1 MTPTQTKIYK
11 LIKKG
16 KIMNVS
22 DMARSLGFTRQ
33 HFTEQLNKLKEKGL
47 VVEQPRFIAVDWED

>member
-1 MTPTQTKIYK
+1 MTPTQTRIYK

-22 DMARSLGFTRQ
+22 DMCRELGISRPTFYDNVDKIIARG
-33 HFTEQLNKLKEKGL
+33 EIK
-47 VVEQPRFIAVDWED
+47 EQPRFIVVE

>member
-1 MTPTQTKIYK
+1 MTPTQTRIYK

-22 DMARSLGFTRQ
+22 EMARELGVSRPTFYD
-33 HFTEQLNKLKEKGL
+33 NVDKMKEKGL
-47 VVEQPRFIAVDWED
+47 IIERTRFIAVE